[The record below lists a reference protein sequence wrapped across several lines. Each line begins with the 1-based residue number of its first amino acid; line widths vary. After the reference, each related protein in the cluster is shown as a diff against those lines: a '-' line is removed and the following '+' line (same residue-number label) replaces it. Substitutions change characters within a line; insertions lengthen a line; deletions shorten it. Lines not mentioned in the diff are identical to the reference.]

1 MAQHTST
8 TVELRYAGN
17 AARSRSLGI
26 RALSSSLGGFSD
38 AVAEYR
44 DIALPLMNL
53 DTVVESMRTR
63 RGVFCAT
70 MRFVGE
76 PVGIARIDDDD
87 DAADSSDAAD
97 VLDVAVGFI
106 ETVGIFKARIL
117 ATGDPMPNSA
127 ERVRMTDDGME
138 VMFSDGGAIVVD
150 REAYAASKS
159 IRLAKSLGRAF
170 GSFAGIDVDTVT
182 ICAPDSGESL
192 DVPSGIARAL
202 RDVEDLVEV
211 HKPLIETR
219 QLQIDTIQFSS
230 DKWRFKDGGE
240 KFYARI
246 ADAKFLA
253 QWNRGEMSFKN
264 GDTLNAVVRTERTS
278 IGGTLT
284 LGERMILKVSKPHAV
299 LFQPSIDDLL
309 V

>member
-1 MAQHTST
+1 MTQHTST

-17 AARSRSLGI
+17 AAKSRSLGVK
-26 RALSSSLGGFSD
+26 ALSSSLSGFSD
-38 AVAEYR
+38 AVGEYS
-44 DIALPLMNL
+44 DIVRPLMNL
-53 DTVVESMRTR
+53 DVAVDAMRTK
-63 RGVFCAT
+63 RGVFTAALT
-70 MRFVGE
+70 LQGE
-76 PVGIARIDDDD
+76 PVAIVR
-87 DAADSSDAAD
+87 SSGEVVASAD
-97 VLDVAVGFI
+97 VTDIAIGLI
-106 ETVGIFKARIL
+106 ETIGIFRARVL
-117 ATGDPMPNSA
+117 VTGDPMPNSSEKA
-127 ERVRMTDDGME
+127 VLTEDGVEVR
-138 VMFSDGGAIVVD
+138 FSDQATPVTVD
-150 REAYAASKS
+150 LAAYTASKS
-159 IRLAKSLGRAF
+159 IRLAKYLGRAF
-170 GSFAGIDVDTVT
+170 GSFADIDVDSVT

-192 DVPSGIARAL
+192 DVPAGVARAL

-211 HKPLIETR
+211 YKPLIETK

-230 DKWRFKDGGE
+230 DKWRFKDGDD

-253 QWNRGEMSFKN
+253 QWDRGEMSFKN
-264 GDTLNAVVRTERTS
+264 GDTLNAVVRTERAS